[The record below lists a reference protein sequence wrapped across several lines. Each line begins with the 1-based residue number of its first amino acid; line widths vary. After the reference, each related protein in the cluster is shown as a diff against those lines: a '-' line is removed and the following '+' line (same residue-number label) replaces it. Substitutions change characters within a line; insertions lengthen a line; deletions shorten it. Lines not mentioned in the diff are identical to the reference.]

1 MPNFVFN
8 LKESVETLA
17 ERMVY
22 ETLIPLFR
30 QLHPERQGWNL
41 SLVNLGAT
49 NMVEGASDKGGVGRD
64 IGKMFK
70 RQSNLLAPFRMRDEP
85 AQARTRPA
93 VQEQLAEEEDTE
105 ELHVNNEPQ
114 AYTPRIPISQSGS
127 EDVPT
132 RSQEYALDID
142 DTWDE
147 DDGMLDA
154 DMYQCDEC
162 GAVMPL
168 FAMGA
173 HERWHAQG

>member
-8 LKESVETLA
+8 LEESVETLA

-22 ETLIPLFR
+22 GTLIPLFR
-30 QLHPERQGWNL
+30 QLHPEKQGWNL
-41 SLVNLGAT
+41 SLVNLGVT

-70 RQSNLLAPFRMRDEP
+70 RQSNVLAPFKVRDEP

-93 VQEQLAEEEDTE
+93 VQEQLAEEEDPE
-105 ELHVNNEPQ
+105 ELHVSDKPK
-114 AYTPRIPISQSGS
+114 AYAPRIPMSRFGS

-132 RSQEYALDID
+132 PSQEYSFDID

-147 DDGMLDA
+147 DDGILDA
-154 DMYQCDEC
+154 DMYRCDEC
-162 GAVMPL
+162 GAIMPL